1 MYLFVS
7 IKVMI
12 QNHWVRAWRVP
23 IRRKD
28 LMSPRL
34 SERAERV
41 LTYLGEGW
49 TVPPP
54 GRGLDDLSHPVKES
68 STSPQHG
75 KGFKLCIVQHNKPN
89 HNKQSISPGLKHV
102 NTWADRFFGTL
113 YFPHH
118 PVIWIR
124 NFFFP
129 LAFQLL
135 PRVGGGGGKHS
146 GLLFAKGQGKFT
158 LEVFAW

>member
-1 MYLFVS
+1 MYFFVS

-12 QNHWVRAWRVP
+12 QNHWVRAWRAP

-54 GRGLDDLSHPVKES
+54 GRGLDDLSHPLKES

-102 NTWADRFFGTL
+102 NTWADRFWAPCISL
-113 YFPHH
+113 IILWYELE
-118 PVIWIR
+118 ISS
-124 NFFFP
+124 FP
-129 LAFQLL
+129 LLFSCYQEW
-135 PRVGGGGGKHS
+135 GEKHS